1 MNSKDL
7 CNAHIH
13 SFILLTITQILFTL
27 LNKHHLTVGK
37 FLRVHHSIFSPARG
51 PFNYYVDKK
60 RGEWGSRKFSLGHV
74 TKGI

>member
-1 MNSKDL
+1 MTSKNLSNTD
-7 CNAHIH
+7 IH
-13 SFILLTITQILFTL
+13 YIALSNTGSVLFTL